1 MKHII
6 SHQNIKQLQ
15 LISALESS
23 QRFKAYPVLKWA
35 GGKTKLLS
43 QIQKQYPLKLQQ
55 GYLKT
60 YIESFVGGGSVFFD
74 IYNHFNIEKAYLF
87 DKNIELVILYKVIKN
102 NAELLID
109 KLSKIK
115 EKYLHLTEKK
125 KEDFYYQS
133 RNDYNTFDKEADTN
147 IYKKNWVERA
157 ALTIFLNRTCFN
169 GLYRVNR
176 KGLFNVPMG
185 RYKNPAILN
194 SSNIRAVSQ
203 AFKIAKIKQCD
214 FSEVLKYAD
223 KNTFIYHDP
232 PYRPISKTATFNAY
246 SSLDFNDNEQQRLR
260 DTFMEASQQGA
271 YQMLSN
277 SDPTNY
283 IEDFFFDELYCGFNI
298 KRIFASRMINSKGNG
313 RGKVREIIVTNYS
326 DYINKI

>member
-1 MKHII
+1 MKYTKKKLK
-6 SHQNIKQLQ
+6 IKQLQ
-15 LISALESS
+15 PLSNLLDNRIT
-23 QRFKAYPVLKWA
+23 KAYPVLKWA
-35 GGKTKLLS
+35 GGKTKLLPE
-43 QIQKQYPLKLQQ
+43 IQKQYPSKLQQ

-87 DKNIELVILYKVIKN
+87 DKNIELIILYKVIKN
-102 NAELLID
+102 NAELLISR
-109 KLSKIK
+109 LSNLKK
-115 EKYLHLTEKK
+115 EYLKLTEEKR
-125 KEDFYYQS
+125 EVFYYQS
-133 RNDYNTFDKEADTN
+133 RSDYNTFDKKDDTN

-157 ALTIFLNRTCFN
+157 ALTIFLNHTCFN

-203 AFKIAKIKQCD
+203 AFKIAEIKQCD
-214 FSEVLKYAD
+214 FSEVIEYAD
-223 KNTFIYHDP
+223 QTTFIYYDP
-232 PYRPISKTATFNAY
+232 PYRSISKTATFNAY
-246 SSLDFNDNEQQRLR
+246 NSLNFNDDEQRRLR
-260 DTFMEASQQGA
+260 DTFIEVSRQGA

-283 IEDFFFDELYCGFNI
+283 IEDFFFDELYCDFNI
-298 KRIFASRMINSKGNG
+298 KRIFASRMINSKGNS
-313 RGKVREIIVTNYS
+313 RGKIREILVTNYS